1 MCRWRLPGCAKKFFT
16 SVPDPPPTT
25 GLRLFLSAD
34 LAGSTA
40 FKQSGKLDEWQKYFR
55 EFYRQLPALLR
66 QKLVGGRFKGI
77 ELPVWKLIGDEIV
90 FSAPLSRWD
99 QSHRCV
105 AAFRAAVVEFRQRTI
120 AATDG
125 RLDVKCAGW
134 TAGFP
139 VGNICVESPA
149 DLPPDYIGPGMDIGF
164 RLVKAAVPR
173 RMLLSVELAWL
184 LSLPRSDPTATF
196 FVSGGMELK
205 GVAKGR
211 SYPSIWLDN
220 FRDAPERSAAD
231 ELDIH
236 EERLRGH
243 ILKPCDT
250 ADLHTFCQR
259 WLENMGPPFVVP
271 FIDGDPVIGARPP
284 GYEELYVK
292 VTTEESQGPADD
304 VEPMAKAPPPGDAD
318 ILSSFGETMPPP

>member
-1 MCRWRLPGCAKKFFT
+1 M
-16 SVPDPPPTT
+16 
-25 GLRLFLSAD
+25 
-34 LAGSTA
+34 
-40 FKQSGKLDEWQKYFR
+40 EWQKYFR

-66 QKLVGGRFKGI
+66 QKLVAERFHGI

-90 FSAPLSRWD
+90 FSTQLIHWEQTP
-99 QSHRCV
+99 RCV
-105 AAFRAAVVEFRQRTI
+105 AAFRAAVADFRQSTI

-184 LSLPRSDPTATF
+184 LSLPNSDAAAAF
-196 FVSGGMELK
+196 FVSGGMALK

-211 SYPSIWLDN
+211 TYPCIWLDN
-220 FRDAPERSAAD
+220 FLDAPELSASD
-231 ELDIH
+231 DLDVH

-243 ILKPCDT
+243 KLKHCDT
-250 ADLHTFCQR
+250 ADLHAFCRR
-259 WLENMGPPFVVP
+259 WLENMGPP
-271 FIDGDPVIGARPP
+271 
-284 GYEELYVK
+284 
-292 VTTEESQGPADD
+292 
-304 VEPMAKAPPPGDAD
+304 
-318 ILSSFGETMPPP
+318 